1 MLRTSGE
8 ATEIKVETDGIRNE
22 VIAAVAAALDPGAFT
37 AVTSQNGMKS
47 LGYLLEKPVSLRDAP
62 ELFCLDLYKDFDID
76 LLGLLSAP
84 TKVVQARVAGN

>member
-1 MLRTSGE
+1 
-8 ATEIKVETDGIRNE
+8 